1 MSLTISQNHYNEIL
15 TEPGYPIITPNLL
28 ELTETQIKDL
38 LIWPALREFW
48 KWFPIVSEQQIQAS
62 STFEVDF
69 PNPETFGV
77 VDVRLTTSA
86 YRGSGVTANPLI
98 NETNIKV
105 SRGGR
110 YGTRNNYEHAVA
122 MYVERLERVSAV
134 EYQKVFRVRILNRK
148 VKGYTNTLGVI
159 SIIWADYSED
169 FNDVPFEHISEVI
182 KLASAN
188 ILRYLGM
195 LRNQDT
201 SDLPN
206 EMNGDEFI
214 SRADDLEEE
223 IIEDWKAHTKAVLI
237 RS

>member
-1 MSLTISQNHYNEIL
+1 MALTINQNHYDEIL
-15 TEPGYPIITPNLL
+15 TEVGYPIITPNLL
-28 ELTETQIKDL
+28 ELTENQIKNL
-38 LIWPALREFW
+38 LIWPALREFF
-48 KWFPIVSEQQIQAS
+48 KWFPITSEQQIQAS

-69 PNPETFGV
+69 PNSTTFGV

-122 MYVERLERVSAV
+122 MYTEKLERISAI
-134 EYQKVFRVRILNRK
+134 EYQKVFRVRTDNRK
-148 VKGYTNTLGVI
+148 VYGYTNTLGVI

-182 KLASAN
+182 KLAGAN

-206 EMNGDEFI
+206 EMSGDEFI
-214 SRADDLEEE
+214 SRADELEET
-223 IIEDWKAHTKAVLI
+223 IIDEWKKHTKVVI
-237 RS
+237 TRS